1 MENFRIYLLR
11 IIAVALLSGVFRAIL
26 GKTTFQKP
34 IGFLLGIVMLLTV
47 MQPLSKWQFT
57 DSAFPVNRI
66 MQRGEE
72 IVDDGVMVAEKAK
85 TAIITDKMNT
95 YIVKKAAQLGAQLTV
110 NVQTDMGMPCKVTI
124 SGDASP
130 YVQSLLTSW
139 IASDMGIPREAQ
151 NWN

>member
-72 IVDDGVMVAEKAK
+72 I
-85 TAIITDKMNT
+85 
-95 YIVKKAAQLGAQLTV
+95 
-110 NVQTDMGMPCKVTI
+110 C
-124 SGDASP
+124 
-130 YVQSLLTSW
+130 
-139 IASDMGIPREAQ
+139 
-151 NWN
+151 